1 LSVLSGKEITTGKQE
16 VEWIPDV
23 NHLYQVMQ
31 VYSNIYKIKP
41 ELMMCKAITEILLK
55 VALNTIKQNNNIDQ
69 RMNKKHGMP
78 QIHFTD

>member
-23 NHLYQVMQ
+23 NHLYQMMQ

-41 ELMMCKAITEILLK
+41 ELMI